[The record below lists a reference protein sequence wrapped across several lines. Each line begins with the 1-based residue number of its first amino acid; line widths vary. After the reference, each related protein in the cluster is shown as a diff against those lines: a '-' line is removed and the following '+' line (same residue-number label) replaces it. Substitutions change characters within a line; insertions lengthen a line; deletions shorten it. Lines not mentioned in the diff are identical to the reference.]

1 MKGKRFALN
10 LIASNYVQDN
20 LIFINNIMTMI
31 NIQYTINCS

>member
-1 MKGKRFALN
+1 MKEKRFALN